1 MGIQKSGSMLVLGL
15 KILRVRRVR
24 RVIVEEFLNLYHQK
38 LWEIAYENLIR
49 TFFHPHTII
58 FFVLFLII
66 SFLIFYVYFEKN
78 VLYYL

>member
-66 SFLIFYVYFEKN
+66 SSLICNVYFEKN

>member
-1 MGIQKSGSMLVLGL
+1 M
-15 KILRVRRVR
+15 
-24 RVIVEEFLNLYHQK
+24 EEFLNLYHQK

-66 SFLIFYVYFEKN
+66 SSLICNVYFEKN

>member
-1 MGIQKSGSMLVLGL
+1 MSIQKSGRAIVLAL
-15 KILRVRRVR
+15 KILRVR

-66 SFLIFYVYFEKN
+66 SSLICYVYFEKN